1 MIADE
6 PTGNLDPDTSHEIM
20 QIFEKINETGT
31 TILMVTHDKTV
42 VDTMQK
48 RVIAIEKGRIV
59 RDEAKGTYGYDCE

>member
-1 MIADE
+1 
-6 PTGNLDPDTSHEIM
+6 M